1 MSTLHTFVVEDSV
14 VIRDDLIGALE
25 ELAPVEVVATA
36 GDEQTAVDWLTSHQ
50 CDLVLIDI
58 FLESGS
64 GLGVLRR
71 AAALN
76 QGASL
81 VVLSNFATPDMR
93 HRCLDLGATEVFDK
107 SNELDEL
114 ITYCRHLAA

>member
-1 MSTLHTFVVEDSV
+1 M
-14 VIRDDLIGALE
+14 IRDDLIGALE

-36 GDEQTAVDWLTSHQ
+36 GDEQTAIDWLTSHQ

-58 FLESGS
+58 FLETGS

-81 VVLSNFATPDMR
+81 VVLSNYATPDMR

-107 SNELDEL
+107 SNELDE
-114 ITYCRHLAA
+114 

>member
-1 MSTLHTFVVEDSV
+1 M
-14 VIRDDLIGALE
+14 IRDALIGALE

-71 AAALN
+71 ATALN

-81 VVLSNFATPDMR
+81 VVLSNYATPDMR
-93 HRCLDLGATEVFDK
+93 HRCLDLGATKVFDK
-107 SNELDEL
+107 SNELYEL
-114 ITYCRHLAA
+114 ITYCSHLAA